1 MASILRFVLALGVF
15 AVVLHMAALGSAQRD
30 AISPE
35 IARRNNP

>member
-15 AVVLHMAALGSAQRD
+15 VVALHVAALGSAHRD

-35 IARRNNP
+35 VAGRNNP